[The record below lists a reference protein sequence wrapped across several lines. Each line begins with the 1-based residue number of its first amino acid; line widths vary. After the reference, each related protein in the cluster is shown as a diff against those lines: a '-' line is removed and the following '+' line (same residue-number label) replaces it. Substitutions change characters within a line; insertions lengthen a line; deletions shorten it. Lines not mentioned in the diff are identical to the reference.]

1 MTGRV
6 IVADRCVTAK
16 MSDHETA
23 DTLPELMGVLWIRQR
38 LLDENYDQSQSH
50 EQYLQMRGES
60 MEEREEREGIER
72 RVGKRREKG
81 REESKRGKR
90 DGGKRKKKEGE
101 RARREREELRVSQ
114 I

>member
-23 DTLPELMGVLWIRQR
+23 DTLPELMGVLWTRQR
-38 LLDENYDQSQSH
+38 LLEENYDQSQSH

-72 RVGKRREKG
+72 RVGKRGEKG

-90 DGGKRKKKEGE
+90 DGGKRE
-101 RARREREELRVSQ
+101 RRKREREKEEKERS
-114 I
+114 

>member
-23 DTLPELMGVLWIRQR
+23 DTLPELMGVLWTRQR
-38 LLDENYDQSQSH
+38 LLEENYDQSQSH

-72 RVGKRREKG
+72 RVGKRGEKG
-81 REESKRGKR
+81 REESK
-90 DGGKRKKKEGE
+90 KRKRGVESLSNLDE
-101 RARREREELRVSQ
+101 TR
-114 I
+114 

>member
-23 DTLPELMGVLWIRQR
+23 DTLPELMGVLWTRQR
-38 LLDENYDQSQSH
+38 LLEENYDQSQSH

-72 RVGKRREKG
+72 RVGKRGEKG
-81 REESKRGKR
+81 RKESKRGKR
-90 DGGKRKKKEGE
+90 DGGKRE
-101 RARREREELRVSQ
+101 RRKREREQEEKERS
-114 I
+114 